1 LTHVLEFDRMTNYG
15 GEYSKSCWT
24 ALC

>member
-1 LTHVLEFDRMTNYG
+1 LTHVLEFDKMTNYG